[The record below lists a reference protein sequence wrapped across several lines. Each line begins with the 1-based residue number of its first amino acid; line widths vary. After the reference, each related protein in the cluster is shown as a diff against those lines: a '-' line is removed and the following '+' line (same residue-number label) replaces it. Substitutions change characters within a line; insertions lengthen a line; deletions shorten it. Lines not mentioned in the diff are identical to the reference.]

1 METYISL
8 LRGIN
13 VSGSKMIK
21 MDQLKKLYH
30 ELQFTGIQT
39 YIQSGNVIFKTGIK
53 DIKSLENQISEAI
66 KTQFGFEVPVL
77 VLPKEKLLEILNN
90 NPFLKN
96 DSDMSVSG
104 LYVTLL
110 QEAPSDEATEKIMAL
125 DFSPEKIVLQNQVL
139 FLFLPKGYGNTK
151 LNNNFFESRLKTSAT
166 TRNWKTLMAIAS
178 LAE

>member
-21 MDQLKKLYH
+21 MDQLKKLYQD
-30 ELQFTGIQT
+30 LQFTDIQT
-39 YIQSGNVIFKTGIK
+39 YIQSGNVIFSSSEQ
-53 DIKSLENQISEAI
+53 DIKFLESQISEAI
-66 KTQFGFEVPVL
+66 RTQFGFEVPVL
-77 VLPKEKLLEILNN
+77 VLPKEKLMEIINN

-96 DSDMSVSG
+96 DSDIDVSG

-110 QEAPSDEATEKIMAL
+110 QDIPSGAATEIMMAT
-125 DFSPEKIVLQNQVL
+125 DFSPEKIAIHNQMIY
-139 FLFLPKGYGNTK
+139 LFLPRGYGNTK
-151 LNNNFFESRLKTSAT
+151 LNNNFFESRLKISAT
-166 TRNWKTLMAIAS
+166 TRNWKTLKALAS